1 MIYTLMI
8 WTAVV
13 GVNPS
18 KSVYDWRH
26 LGGFQS
32 LSLCQDAAKVLGI
45 NKNRYRCV
53 LSKEK

>member
-32 LSLCQDAAKVLGI
+32 LSLCHDAAKVLGI

>member
-8 WTAVV
+8 WTLVA
-13 GVNPS
+13 GTNP
-18 KSVYDWRH
+18 KSPSHDWRH